1 MDAAAEAPPVIVKEE
16 KPKLGQQGIKAGFAT
31 ATGVACDEAIAEFF
45 YGCNISPS
53 VANHP
58 LFKKLVT
65 TLKAAPASYKAPDRN
80 RLGGDLLDSTTARLK
95 AEEAPSES
103 GHAQGRWHAPRAR
116 TSHVPWA
123 RMCIR
128 IRVYIEVIWNTWNTY
143 SARRVGGCGA
153 SAVSWTGAGRALSRA
168 SREGG
173 GQQHTATGPI
183 HRPCC
188 LERTCPRVRVYP

>member
-95 AEEAPSES
+95 AEEAPVRAVTLKD
-103 GHAQGRWHAPRAR
+103 GGTRRAR
-116 TSHVPWA
+116 
-123 RMCIR
+123 
-128 IRVYIEVIWNTWNTY
+128 
-143 SARRVGGCGA
+143 ARRTSRGPVCVYEY
-153 SAVSWTGAGRALSRA
+153 VS
-168 SREGG
+168 
-173 GQQHTATGPI
+173 I
-183 HRPCC
+183 
-188 LERTCPRVRVYP
+188 